1 MSCYACPL
9 TLIATVSECR
19 QLYNNLPKNSG
30 KQLYIHLHP
39 EFLLLFCWI
48 SRNDRKT
55 QSWCWLHLRDA
66 INQRVTGNLIQAIA
80 SLQGQAS
87 FHFSLSLPVT
97 QVHCKQCITDLSR
110 KEVRSLG
117 IKKSHKSV
125 SWQDGQFPQ
134 TNEILWIFYNE
145 GM

>member
-1 MSCYACPL
+1 MLA
-9 TLIATVSECR
+9 
-19 QLYNNLPKNSG
+19 
-30 KQLYIHLHP
+30 
-39 EFLLLFCWI
+39 
-48 SRNDRKT
+48 
-55 QSWCWLHLRDA
+55 
-66 INQRVTGNLIQAIA
+66 NQRVTGNLIQAIA

-87 FHFSLSLPVT
+87 FQFSLSLPVT

-117 IKKSHKSV
+117 LKKSHKSV

-145 GM
+145 GMKQKEEGGPIGMKRERERDIRCEGNWQPSSTQESFLDQCGTLSPCH